1 MTRGFRGCERR
12 PSTCLLCF
20 RMVSVGEGWEAGVC
34 VLSLS
39 PLLQNIKM
47 PLVIRSS
54 MRIRRIIFL
63 GLSLY
68 LTRGAWSVFIM
79 EVTDVGGLLCERW
92 ENISVGMFIFVIQL
106 QKYKKTGYFSY
117 GFIKFADSLECGR
130 PVAGTAYV
138 FVPGPSG

>member
-1 MTRGFRGCERR
+1 M
-12 PSTCLLCF
+12 
-20 RMVSVGEGWEAGVC
+20 C

-138 FVPGPSG
+138 FVPGPYQS

>member
-1 MTRGFRGCERR
+1 M
-12 PSTCLLCF
+12 
-20 RMVSVGEGWEAGVC
+20 C

-47 PLVIRSS
+47 PPVIRSS
-54 MRIRRIIFL
+54 MRTRRIIFL

-79 EVTDVGGLLCERW
+79 EVTDVGGLLCGRW

-117 GFIKFADSLECGR
+117 GFIKFADSLERGR

-138 FVPGPSG
+138 FVSGPSG